1 MYRKINQDFMKRLFQ
16 TYILS
21 NAMTLCLAIKGFY
34 RNINHFEWR
43 KFMGKPMTWVK
54 KKKKKKHKN
63 KWRCHFSKFFSFLE
77 QKQKIQIYTHRK
89 GCHKVLD
96 LTQLLP
102 KDYKISLFWNA
113 FLVEQ
118 NYLTTPQVC
127 VRACI

>member
-1 MYRKINQDFMKRLFQ
+1 
-16 TYILS
+16 
-21 NAMTLCLAIKGFY
+21 
-34 RNINHFEWR
+34 
-43 KFMGKPMTWVK
+43 MGKPMTWVK
-54 KKKKKKHKN
+54 KKKKKKSIKTNEDVIFLNFFPFWNKN
-63 KWRCHFSKFFSFLE
+63 K
-77 QKQKIQIYTHRK
+77 KIQIYTHRK